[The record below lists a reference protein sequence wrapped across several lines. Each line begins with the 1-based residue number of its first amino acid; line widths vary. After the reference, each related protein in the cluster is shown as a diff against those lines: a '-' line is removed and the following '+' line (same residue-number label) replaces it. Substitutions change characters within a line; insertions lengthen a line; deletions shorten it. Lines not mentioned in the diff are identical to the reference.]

1 MIVHLE
7 KLSKTLSDSA
17 RKGNLSQS
25 LLLVGRQGI
34 GKFSLVMDIARV
46 LLCEKDMSGCGKCS
60 SCREV
65 NKLNHPD
72 FPLLFPFPNLRPE
85 SKKMIVFPFSDPV
98 SSSAKFSED
107 THDEIERFKEAK
119 LSNPYTIVDFDK
131 KENIPVELVKD
142 MMRTLSRKPL
152 RGQRRV
158 AAVLDIDKMA
168 FGAADLFLKTVEEP
182 PADTHVILTTSRPD
196 LLLPTLLSRAHL
208 IKIPPAPP
216 EKLEKYLTEKL
227 GINKNEVSYLT
238 RISGGSP
245 GGAIHLYESD
255 ITRRRDMVMTFFEKL
270 LKRADTNLLVDEVN
284 RRYGL
289 GRVSYDEVKLD
300 FEIMESIIH
309 DLHLARENRLD
320 NHMINVDIK
329 KKLLNLECP
338 DLEVLNI
345 WKKCCAETK
354 QGCLV
359 NNVAAGTGMIFFYI
373 SCAEAMRNS
382 VGPKF
387 KLP

>member
-1 MIVHLE
+1 MTDHLE
-7 KLSKTLSDSA
+7 RLSKTLSDSA
-17 RKGNLSQS
+17 RNGNLSQS
-25 LLLVGRQGI
+25 LLLVGRPGI

-46 LLCEKDMSGCGKCS
+46 LLCEKNMSGCGKCS
-60 SCREV
+60 SCKEV
-65 NKLNHPD
+65 NKLYHPD

-85 SKKMIVFPFSDPV
+85 SKKMTVFPFSDPV
-98 SSSAKFSED
+98 SSGAKFSED

-119 LSNPYTIVDFDK
+119 LSDPYAIVDFDK

-142 MMRTLSRKPL
+142 LMRTLSRRPL

-168 FGAADLFLKTVEEP
+168 FGAADIFLKTVEEP
-182 PADTHVILTTSRPD
+182 PVNTHVILTTSRPD

-208 IKIPPAPP
+208 IKVPPASL
-216 EKLEKYLTEKL
+216 EKLERYLSERL
-227 GINKNEVSYLT
+227 EINKHEASYLA

-245 GGAIHLYESD
+245 GMAIHLYEGD
-255 ITRRRDMVMTFFEKL
+255 ITRRRDLVMIFFEKL
-270 LKRADTNLLVDEVN
+270 LKRADTNLLVDDVN

-300 FEIMESIIH
+300 FDIMESIIH
-309 DLHLARENRLD
+309 DLYLVGENRLD
-320 NHMINVDIK
+320 NHIINVDIK
-329 KKLLNLECP
+329 KKLSNLGCP

-345 WKKCCAETK
+345 WKTSCAETR
-354 QGCLV
+354 QACLV

-373 SCAEAMRNS
+373 SCAEAMRNP
-382 VGPKF
+382 GGLKF

>member
-1 MIVHLE
+1 MTDHLG

-17 RKGNLSQS
+17 RNGNLSQS
-25 LLLVGRQGI
+25 LLLVGRPGI

-46 LLCEKDMSGCGKCS
+46 LLCEKNMSACGKCS
-60 SCREV
+60 SCKEV
-65 NKLNHPD
+65 NKLYHPD

-85 SKKMIVFPFSDPV
+85 SKKMTVFPFSDPV
-98 SSSAKFSED
+98 SSGAKFSED

-119 LSNPYTIVDFDK
+119 LSDPYAIVDFDK

-142 MMRTLSRKPL
+142 LMRTLSRRPL

-168 FGAADLFLKTVEEP
+168 FGAADIFLKTVEEP
-182 PADTHVILTTSRPD
+182 PVNTHVILTTSRPD

-208 IKIPPAPP
+208 IKVPPASL
-216 EKLEKYLTEKL
+216 EKLERYLSERL
-227 GINKNEVSYLT
+227 EINKHEASYLA

-245 GGAIHLYESD
+245 GMAIHLYEGD
-255 ITRRRDMVMTFFEKL
+255 INRRRDLVMIFFEKL
-270 LKRADTNLLVDEVN
+270 LKRADTNLLVDNVN

-300 FEIMESIIH
+300 FDIMESIIH
-309 DLHLARENRLD
+309 DLYLVGENRLD
-320 NHMINVDIK
+320 NHIINVDIK
-329 KKLLNLECP
+329 KKLSNLGYP

-345 WKKCCAETK
+345 WKACCAETR
-354 QGCLV
+354 QACLV

-373 SCAEAMRNS
+373 SCAEAVRNLA
-382 VGPKF
+382 GLKF